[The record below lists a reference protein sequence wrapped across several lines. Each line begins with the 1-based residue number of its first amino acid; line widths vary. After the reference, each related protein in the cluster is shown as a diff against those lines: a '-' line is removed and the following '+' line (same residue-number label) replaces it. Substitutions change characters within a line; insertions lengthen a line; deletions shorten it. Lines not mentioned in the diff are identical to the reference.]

1 MEYMTDKEIDELME
15 KINSDPE
22 LKNATPPADMY
33 DKVMASIR
41 EHEEYKKADKFLK
54 YIFED

>member
-1 MEYMTDKEIDELME
+1 MEYMSDKEIDELME

-22 LKNATPPADMY
+22 IRNAQPPADMY
-33 DKVMASIR
+33 DKIMVKIK
-41 EHEEYKKADKFLK
+41 EHEEYEKADKFLK